1 MASSGA
7 VLPGRKDICLGGMQ
21 GELLV
26 LSANGLFELASNAH
40 SKEIIAIQV
49 NQLDTSFE
57 IITASLD
64 ESIKIWN
71 EYFESIHTI
80 YLSVP
85 GEFKVLRDLDTLGTS
100 NSSSYSQGFVVRSL
114 DCKGHKI
121 LLATTMGQ
129 VWEYE
134 VTSREEKV
142 HENQDLNSSDNI
154 SSESNG
160 DLNEEMPSRSQRI
173 QMKYYE

>member
-1 MASSGA
+1 M
-7 VLPGRKDICLGGMQ
+7 LPGRKDVCLGGMQ
-21 GELLV
+21 GQLLV
-26 LSANGLFELASNAH
+26 LSVNGLFEMASNAH

-49 NQLDTSFE
+49 NQLETSFE

-85 GEFKVLRDLDTLGTS
+85 GEFKVLRDLDALGIS
-100 NSSSYSQGFVVRSL
+100 DSSSHSQGFVVRSL

-142 HENQDLNSSDNI
+142 H
-154 SSESNG
+154 
-160 DLNEEMPSRSQRI
+160 
-173 QMKYYE
+173 